1 VFNVEITSTLIY
13 NESLTLPVD
22 FDAYEKPIENA
33 SPDLAI
39 A

>member
-1 VFNVEITSTLIY
+1 VFNVEITATLIY

-22 FDAYEKPIENA
+22 FDAFEKPIENV